1 MLIDKNKL
9 ILASISGLMLLNISM
24 TSAAETLE
32 QAWSLAIANNHLL
45 KSAKAITNASEHQ
58 LYSAQGQ
65 RLPELNIGGG
75 YSQNDK
81 LSIIRT
87 QINGQGPDLDLNVVQ
102 RGRANAQAM
111 LSVPVF
117 TSGRIS
123 RNIDAAEASLQAMQ
137 NNELATVLDI
147 KMRVAEAYIA
157 VLRAES
163 SVQVAQSHVDSLAAH
178 NQDVNNLFTQKIV
191 ARNDLLSS
199 NVELANAKQ
208 RVVQALNQLDAFQSL
223 YNQLLDRPLATKVE
237 LIPIFPAIP
246 AGGLAELSEQ
256 AGINRPELAMLSRQ
270 IESLEQHAKSVK
282 AEILPQ
288 ISVDGGFR
296 YQENRYQVNQGL
308 WLASVNMEWRL
319 FDGTTRH
326 KSNAVIRQAI
336 ALKDEFNDLRSQIDM
351 QVRRAWMD
359 IEETRNRIKVAEV
372 AIEQAEENMKVT
384 TRRYQQGFSTQT
396 DVLRAEDLRT
406 VTHDNFNN
414 ARYDRDLAILRLR
427 RAIGIL

>member
-1 MLIDKNKL
+1 MLIDKKKL
-9 ILASISGLMLLNISM
+9 IVASISGLMLLNISM
-24 TSAAETLE
+24 ISAETLE
-32 QAWSLAIANNHLL
+32 QAWGLAIAHNHLL
-45 KSAKAITNASEHQ
+45 KSAKAVTNASEHQ

-87 QINGQGPDLDLNVVQ
+87 QINGQGPDLDLNVAQ

-163 SVQVAQSHVDSLAAH
+163 SVQVAQSHVDSLTAH
-178 NQDVNNLFTQKIV
+178 NQDVSNLFTQKIV
-191 ARNDLLSS
+191 ARNDLLSA

-208 RVVQALNQLDAFQSL
+208 RVVQALNQLDAFRSL
-223 YNQLLDRPLATKVE
+223 YNQLLDRPLSTKVE
-237 LIPIFPAIP
+237 LISIFPAIP
-246 AGGLAELSEQ
+246 EGVLAELSQQ
-256 AGINRPELAMLSRQ
+256 AGINRPELDMLSRQ
-270 IESLEQHAKSVK
+270 IESLKQQAKSVK

-296 YQENRYQVNQGL
+296 YQENRYQVNPGM

-326 KSNAVIRQAI
+326 KSNAVNRQAI

-359 IEETRNRIKVAEV
+359 IEETRNRIKVAKV

-406 VTHDNFNN
+406 ITHDNYNN

>member
-9 ILASISGLMLLNISM
+9 ILASISGLMLLNVSM
-24 TSAAETLE
+24 TSAETLE
-32 QAWSLAIANNHLL
+32 QAWGLAIANNHLL
-45 KSAKAITNASEHQ
+45 KSAKAVTNASEHQ

-87 QINGQGPDLDLNVVQ
+87 QINGQGPNLDLNVTQ

-163 SVQVAQSHVDSLAAH
+163 SVQVAQSHVDSLTAH

-208 RVVQALNQLDAFQSL
+208 RVVQALNQLDAFRSL
-223 YNQLLDRPLATKVE
+223 YNQLLDRPLATKVD
-237 LIPIFPAIP
+237 LISIFPAIP
-246 AGGLAELSEQ
+246 EGALTELSEQ
-256 AGINRPELAMLSRQ
+256 AGINRPELTMLSRQ
-270 IESLEQHAKSVK
+270 IESLEQQAKSVK
-282 AEILPQ
+282 AEVLPQ

-336 ALKDEFNDLRSQIDM
+336 ALKDDFNDLRSQIDM

-406 VTHDNFNN
+406 VTHDNYNN

>member
-1 MLIDKNKL
+1 MLIDKNKQ
-9 ILASISGLMLLNISM
+9 ILVFISGLMMLNISL
-24 TSAAETLE
+24 TSAETLE
-32 QAWSLAIANNHLL
+32 QAWDLAIDHNHLL
-45 KSAKAITNASEHQ
+45 KSAKAVTTASEHQ

-81 LSIIRT
+81 LSTIRT
-87 QINGQGPDLDLNVVQ
+87 QINGQGADLDLNIAQ

-111 LSVPVF
+111 LSLPVF

-137 NNELATVLDI
+137 SNELATVLDI
-147 KMRVAEAYIA
+147 KMRVADAYIA

-163 SVQVAQSHVDSLAAH
+163 SVQVAQSHVDSLTAH

-208 RVVQALNQLDAFQSL
+208 RVVQALNHLDAFRSL
-223 YNQLLDRPLATKVE
+223 YNQLLDRPLSTKVE
-237 LIPIFPAIP
+237 LISVSPAIP
-246 AGGLAELSEQ
+246 VGALTNLSEQ

-270 IESLEQHAKSVK
+270 IESLEQQAKSVK
-282 AEILPQ
+282 AEVLPQ
-288 ISVDGGFR
+288 ISIDGGFR

-326 KSNAVIRQAI
+326 KSNAVTRQAI

-406 VTHDNFNN
+406 VTHDNYNN